1 MTRFDAEVGVVGVG
15 TMGAQTMWQLAR
27 RGVSAIGFEQF
38 APGHD
43 RSGAGGESR
52 LFRTA
57 YLEGS
62 HYVPLLR
69 RSRAA
74 WEQLGADTG
83 VEVLRMTGG
92 LMIGSDGSSFLESV
106 ARSITEHGIDHEFL
120 DTDALGTRYPQHAVR
135 PGDVAYLDHE
145 SGWLRPEVA
154 VTLAASEAER
164 LGGVVHR
171 RARVTEIRMTD
182 AAVEV
187 HTEERV
193 FRFPR
198 LVVAAGVWTARLLP
212 GITPLHEVIRI
223 VMTWFPT
230 VTPERFTEDV
240 FPIFV
245 RQSDGFDISGWPSI
259 DGATVKIGLN
269 NGWDRV
275 ADPDRLDRSVPDEL
289 FAEVREAVRALV
301 PGVVPEVV
309 RAGVYM
315 DGYTA
320 DHDAFVGPLGWDDRV
335 TVLGGF
341 SGHGFKLAPAMG
353 TVAAD
358 LATTGTTDLP
368 VGFLDPARFSATVT
382 AADRLRFGRPG
393 TR

>member
-15 TMGAQTMWQLAR
+15 TMGALTMWQLAR
-27 RGVSAIGFEQF
+27 RGVSAVGFEQF

-69 RSRAA
+69 HSRAE
-74 WEQLGADTG
+74 WERLGADTG
-83 VEVLRMTGG
+83 VHLLRLTGG
-92 LMIGSDGSSFLESV
+92 LMIGSEGSAFLDAV
-106 ARSITEHGIDHEFL
+106 GRSIREHDIEHEVL
-120 DTDALGTRYPQHAVR
+120 DIDALRTRYPQHAVR

-145 SGWLRPEVA
+145 SGYLRPEVA
-154 VTLAASEAER
+154 VALAASEAER
-164 LGGVVHR
+164 LGAVVHR
-171 RARVTEIRMTD
+171 RARVAEIRMTD

-187 HTEERV
+187 HTDERV

-198 LVVAAGVWTARLLP
+198 LVVSAGVWTSQLLP

-230 VTPERFTEDV
+230 RTPERFTEDV

-275 ADPDRLDRSVPDEL
+275 ADPDRLDRTVPDAL
-289 FAEVREAVRALV
+289 FDEVREAVRTLV
-301 PGVVPEVV
+301 PGVDPEVV

-315 DGYTA
+315 DGYTT
-320 DHDAFVGPLGWDDRV
+320 DHDAFVGPLAWDDRI

-358 LATTGTTDLP
+358 LVTVGSTDLP
-368 VGFLDPARFSATVT
+368 IDHLRPSRFTANVT
-382 AADRLRFGRPG
+382 AADRVRFGRRA
-393 TR
+393 TH

>member
-15 TMGAQTMWQLAR
+15 TMGALTMWELAR
-27 RGVSAIGFEQF
+27 RGVSTIGFEQF

-69 RSRAA
+69 HSRRL
-74 WEQLGADTG
+74 WERLGADTG
-83 VEVLRMTGG
+83 VRLLHMTGG
-92 LMIGSDGSSFLESV
+92 LMIGTEGSAFLDAVGRSV
-106 ARSITEHGIDHEFL
+106 AEHDIEHEVL
-120 DTDALGTRYPQHAVR
+120 DTDALRARYPQHAVR
-135 PGDVAYLDHE
+135 PGDVAVLDHE

-154 VTLAASEAER
+154 VALAASEAER
-164 LGGVVHR
+164 GGSVVHR
-171 RARVTEIRMTD
+171 RARVTEIRMAD

-198 LVVAAGVWTARLLP
+198 LVVAAGAWTSALLP

-223 VMTWFPT
+223 VMTWFAT
-230 VTPERFTEDV
+230 RTPERFTEDV

-245 RQSDGFDISGWPSI
+245 RQSDGFDVSGWPSV

-275 ADPDRLDRSVPDEL
+275 VDPDRLDRTVPDDL
-289 FAEVREAVRALV
+289 FDEVRAAVRLLV

-315 DGYTA
+315 DAYTA
-320 DHDAFVGPLGWDDRV
+320 DHDAFVGQLDWDDRV
-335 TVLGGF
+335 VVLGGF

-358 LATTGTTDLP
+358 LVTTGRTDLP
-368 VGFLDPARFSATVT
+368 VGFLRPSRFTTNVT
-382 AADRLRFGRPG
+382 AADRLRFGRPQH
-393 TR
+393 R

>member
-69 RSRAA
+69 RSRAE
-74 WEQLGADTG
+74 WERLGADTG
-83 VEVLRMTGG
+83 VRLLHMTGG
-92 LMIGSDGSSFLESV
+92 LMIGTDGSAFLESV
-106 ARSITEHGIDHEFL
+106 GRSIAEHGIDHEFL
-120 DTDALGTRYPQHAVR
+120 DTDALRDRYPQHAVR
-135 PGDVAYLDHE
+135 TGDVAYLDRE
-145 SGWLRPEVA
+145 SGYLRPEVA
-154 VTLAASEAER
+154 VALAASEAER

-187 HTEERV
+187 HTDERV

-198 LVVAAGVWTARLLP
+198 LVVSAGVWTSQLLP

-230 VTPERFTEDV
+230 ATPERFTEDV

-275 ADPDRLDRSVPDEL
+275 ADPDLLDRTPPDAL
-289 FAEVREAVRALV
+289 FDEVRDAIRTLV

-353 TVAAD
+353 IVAAD
-358 LATTGTTDLP
+358 LATTGSTDLP
-368 VGFLDPARFSATVT
+368 VDFLDPSRFAVNVT
-382 AADRLRFGRPG
+382 AADRLRFGR
-393 TR
+393 RVSR